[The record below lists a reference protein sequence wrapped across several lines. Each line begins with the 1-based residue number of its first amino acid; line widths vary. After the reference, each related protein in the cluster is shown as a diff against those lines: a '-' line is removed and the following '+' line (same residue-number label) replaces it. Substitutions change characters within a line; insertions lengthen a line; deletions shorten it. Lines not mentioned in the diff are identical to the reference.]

1 MHEKNSYEFFYFDNS
16 EINIFEIRDELQS
29 YHVALGPPPLILTKL
44 GFKCSSLS
52 YNILMC

>member
-1 MHEKNSYEFFYFDNS
+1 MHEKNSYEFFYCDNS
-16 EINIFEIRDELQS
+16 EINIFEITDELQS